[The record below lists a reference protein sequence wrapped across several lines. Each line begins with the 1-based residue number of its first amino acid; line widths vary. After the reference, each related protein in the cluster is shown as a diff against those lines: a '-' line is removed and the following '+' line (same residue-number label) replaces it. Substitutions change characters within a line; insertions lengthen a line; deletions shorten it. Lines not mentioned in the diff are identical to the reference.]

1 MAEIFFICIFLNCNL
16 TVVYTHLRIEDGAMA
31 CSKGCS
37 FLLVAFMWVFCCLL
51 LLQTVTSAAVVD
63 PDTLPPPPNRF
74 SSVIERIERLYKVV
88 FSFQLG
94 CLFAPLLS
102 YTTIE
107 LVWLRQRLLFP
118 Y

>member
-1 MAEIFFICIFLNCNL
+1 MAEIFFICILLNCNL

-37 FLLVAFMWVFCCLL
+37 FL

>member
-1 MAEIFFICIFLNCNL
+1 MSAGVPSDAPAGANPALEA
-16 TVVYTHLRIEDGAMA
+16 RIAPE
-31 CSKGCS
+31 
-37 FLLVAFMWVFCCLL
+37 V
-51 LLQTVTSAAVVD
+51 QTVTSAAVVD

>member
-1 MAEIFFICIFLNCNL
+1 MAEIFFICILLNCNL

-37 FLLVAFMWVFCCLL
+37 FLLITFMWVFCCLLL

-88 FSFQLG
+88 FSFHLG
-94 CLFAPLLS
+94 SLFAPLLT

-107 LVWLRQRLLFP
+107 LV
-118 Y
+118 

>member
-1 MAEIFFICIFLNCNL
+1 MAEIFFICILLNCNL

-37 FLLVAFMWVFCCLL
+37 FSLVTFMWVFCCLL

-88 FSFQLG
+88 FSFHLG
-94 CLFAPLLS
+94 SLFAPLLT

-107 LVWLRQRLLFP
+107 LV
-118 Y
+118 